1 MGEKIAH
8 VGVVEEMIRQ
18 WRVSQMTPQHYM
30 QSEKI
35 PYVAKVVV
43 CRGLFDGC
51 RRWIEQRY
59 ILHYF

>member
-18 WRVSQMTPQHYM
+18 WRVSQMTPQRYL
-30 QSEKI
+30 QSGNI

-43 CRGLFDGC
+43 YRGLFDGC
-51 RRWIEQRY
+51 RR
-59 ILHYF
+59 